1 MGQEDHNL
9 SEEEINKIADKM
21 VDRQWQRIKQEVG
34 ESVLK
39 RGLIVVVTAIAVLA
53 VWLSGW
59 RPH

>member
-1 MGQEDHNL
+1 MDEDHKL
-9 SEEEINKIADKM
+9 SEEETNRIADAM

-39 RGLIVVVTAIAVLA
+39 RGLVVVITAIALIA